1 MKNSTQRV
9 IITGGPGTGKSSI
22 INELEAKGY
31 PCHTEVSRAVI
42 KEEMQKGTG
51 LLPWRDLSG
60 FSDKVF
66 RGQTDQYHDAEEG
79 KINFYDRGMIDV
91 IAYLRKD
98 DHPSDALVELI
109 EHYPYHKTVFLTP
122 PWHEIYS
129 TDEERK
135 EKVEDMEAIHQSLIN
150 TYQSFGYRVLEVP
163 KTELSE
169 RVAFVL
175 QHLEQEQ

>member
-42 KEEMQKGTG
+42 KEEMEKGSG

-66 RGQTDQYHDAEEG
+66 KGQTSQYHDAEEG
-79 KINFYDRGMIDV
+79 KVNFYDRGMIDV

-98 DHPSDALVELI
+98 GHPSDGLGDLVD
-109 EHYPYHKTVFLTP
+109 HYPYNNTVFLTP

-129 TDEERK
+129 QDEERK
-135 EKVEDMEAIHQSLIN
+135 ENVEEMEAIHHSLME
-150 TYQSFGYRVLEVP
+150 TYQSFGYKVVEVP
-163 KTELSE
+163 KVSLSE
-169 RVAFVL
+169 RVNFVL
-175 QHLEQEQ
+175 KTLELAP